1 MMKSEAQVYRP
12 DFTHDRRRCE
22 EFISQFTYQTDDPH
36 PIHGSSY
43 YMAQL
48 QEVADRTRKQ
58 ILVNFEDL
66 ESFFSSTEDVG
77 FLSGAEHNTKRY
89 ESILKEAVDKLMP
102 QPSVS
107 LPNSVEQV
115 LLNQRLLGDQ
125 SSLPSEYKRQ
135 YTLVFCYRNMLKA
148 RKTPLRQVL
157 GEHIGGLIT
166 VKGIVTRMSDV
177 KPMNTIVCYVC
188 ELCGK
193 ETYQIVTGR
202 TFNQLGECASST
214 CKENSNKGRLFMTTR
229 GSKMVQYQEFKIQEP
244 SDQVP
249 MGQVPRHMKI
259 QAFGDNV
266 RKCTAGDLV
275 TITGVYLPA
284 PFPSKRGQR
293 VGLIHDTYLEAYQI
307 EKQKKPYS
315 DISIS
320 RDQIDEISATRS
332 QQDLYDQLAKS
343 IAPEIY
349 GHLDVKKALLLML
362 VGGVTKEMSDGMK
375 IRGDINVLLM
385 GDPGVAKSQLLKHIT
400 TLSPRAVYTTG
411 KGSSG
416 VGLTA
421 AVVMD
426 PVTKEMLL
434 EGGALVIADQGICCI
449 DEFDK
454 MDERD
459 RTAIHEVMEQQ
470 SVSIAKAG
478 ITTTLNA
485 RTSILAAAN
494 PVYSRYDRKKTPH
507 ENINLPAA
515 LLSRFDLVFLILDKS
530 DRDLD
535 MMLARHITS
544 VHKNRTAPDLGFIP
558 FDATLMRAYVAE
570 AKRFEPIIPS
580 EVHEHIVNQYL
591 YKRQLQ
597 TQVSKA
603 GYMYVTP
610 RTLLGII
617 RLAQGLARLR
627 FSQEVDEND
636 IKEALRLMDSSHESV
651 NEDEASTEDPQTKV
665 YVMLKELCVQSPNLT
680 IDYAQA
686 MKRLELQ
693 GIDSKQ
699 LKECLDVYSEL
710 NVLYVHTDGS
720 KITLIKD

>member
-1 MMKSEAQVYRP
+1 MMKSEGQLYRP
-12 DFTHDRRRCE
+12 DFTEDRRRCE
-22 EFISQFTYQTDDPH
+22 EFISHFTYTTDEPH
-36 PIHGSSY
+36 QIQGSHF

-48 QEVADRTRKQ
+48 QEVADRSRKQ
-58 ILVNFEDL
+58 IQVFIEDL
-66 ESFFSSTEDVG
+66 DSFFSSTEDAS
-77 FLSGAEHNTKRY
+77 FLSNVLNNTKRY
-89 ESILKEAVDKLMP
+89 ENLFKEVVDKLLP
-102 QPSVS
+102 HPSVA
-107 LPNSVEQV
+107 LPNTVEQV

-125 SSLPSEYKRQ
+125 TALPSEYKRQ
-135 YTLVFCYRNMLKA
+135 YNLVFCYRNLLKLK
-148 RKTPLRQVL
+148 KTPLRQVL
-157 GEHIGGLIT
+157 GEHIGALIT
-166 VKGIVTRMSDV
+166 VRGIVTRMSDV

-202 TFNQLGECASST
+202 TFNQLVECESST

-229 GSKMVQYQEFKIQEP
+229 GSKLVQYQEFKIQEP

-259 QAFGDNV
+259 QVYGDNV

-275 TITGVYLPA
+275 TLTGIYLPM
-284 PFPSKRGQR
+284 PFPSKRGHK

-307 EKQKKPYS
+307 DKQKKPYS
-315 DISIS
+315 DTSIS
-320 RDQIDEISATRS
+320 RDQIDEILVTRS

-343 IAPEIY
+343 IAPEIH

-375 IRGDINVLLM
+375 IRGDINILLM

-421 AVVMD
+421 AVVKD
-426 PVTKEMLL
+426 PVTKEMML

-459 RTAIHEVMEQQ
+459 RTSIHEVMEQQ

-515 LLSRFDLVFLILDKS
+515 LLSRFDLVFLLLDKS
-530 DRDLD
+530 DRDQDL
-535 MMLARHITS
+535 MLARHITS
-544 VHKNRTAPDLGFIP
+544 VHKHRHAPDLGFIP
-558 FDATLMRAYVAE
+558 FDATLMRAYIAE
-570 AKRFEPIIPS
+570 AKRFEPTIPS
-580 EVHEHIVNQYL
+580 EVHEHIVEQYL
-591 YKRQLQ
+591 SKRQQQ

-627 FSQEVDEND
+627 LSQEVDEND
-636 IKEALRLMDSSHESV
+636 IKEALRLMDSSHASV
-651 NEDEASTEDPQTKV
+651 NEDTTSTDDPTTKV
-665 YVMLKELCVQSPNLT
+665 YVMLKEICQHYPNFT
-680 IDYAQA
+680 VDYAQA
-686 MKRLELQ
+686 LKRLELQ
-693 GIDSKQ
+693 GIDAIQ
-699 LKECLDVYSEL
+699 LKECLDVYTEL
-710 NVLYVHTDGS
+710 NVLYVHQDGS
-720 KITLIKD
+720 KIT

>member
-1 MMKSEAQVYRP
+1 VY
-12 DFTHDRRRCE
+12 
-22 EFISQFTYQTDDPH
+22 
-36 PIHGSSY
+36 
-43 YMAQL
+43 
-48 QEVADRTRKQ
+48 K
-58 ILVNFEDL
+58 EDL
-66 ESFFSSTEDVG
+66 ESYFTSTDHAAFVTG
-77 FLSGAEHNTKRY
+77 VSYNTKRY
-89 ESILKEAVDKLMP
+89 ETLFKESVDKLMP
-102 QPSVS
+102 LPSVALS
-107 LPNSVEQV
+107 NTVEQV

-125 SSLPSEYKRQ
+125 SQLPSEYKRQ
-135 YTLVFCYRNMLKA
+135 YTLVFCYRNLPKA
-148 RKTPLRQVL
+148 QKTPLRLIL
-157 GEHIGGLIT
+157 GDHIGTLIT
-166 VKGIVTRMSDV
+166 VRGIVTRMSDV

-193 ETYQIVTGR
+193 ETYQVVTGR

-214 CKENSNKGRLFMTTR
+214 CKENSSKGRLFMTTR
-229 GSKMVQYQEFKIQEP
+229 GSKLVQYQEFKIQEA

-259 QAFGDNV
+259 QAYGDCV
-266 RKCTAGDLV
+266 RKCTAGDSV
-275 TITGVYLPA
+275 TITGVYLPMPYA
-284 PFPSKRGQR
+284 TKRGQR
-293 VGLIHDTYLEAYQI
+293 VGLIHDTYLEVYQI
-307 EKQKKPYS
+307 EKQKKPYA
-315 DISIS
+315 DTSIS
-320 RDQIDEISATRS
+320 REQIDEFLVTRS

-343 IAPEIY
+343 IAPEIH

-421 AVVMD
+421 AVVKD
-426 PVTKEMLL
+426 PVTREMLL

-470 SVSIAKAG
+470 TVSIAKAG

-494 PVYSRYDRKKTPH
+494 PIYSRYDRKKTPH

-530 DRDLD
+530 DREVDL
-535 MMLARHITS
+535 MLARHITS
-544 VHKNRTAPDLGFIP
+544 VHRTHKAPDLGFIP
-558 FDATLMRAYVAE
+558 FDANLMRAYVAE
-570 AKRFEPIIPS
+570 AKRFEPIIPRH
-580 EVHEHIVNQYL
+580 VHDHIVEQYL
-591 YKRQLQ
+591 LKRHQQ

-636 IKEALRLMDSSHESV
+636 IREALRLMDSSHASV
-651 NEDEASTEDPQTKV
+651 NDDSQSLEDPQTKV
-665 YVMLKELCVQSPNLT
+665 YVMLKEMCQLAPNFTVEYPTAL
-680 IDYAQA
+680 
-686 MKRLELQ
+686 KRLELQ
-693 GIDSKQ
+693 GVSAEQ

-720 KITLIKD
+720 RITLVKD